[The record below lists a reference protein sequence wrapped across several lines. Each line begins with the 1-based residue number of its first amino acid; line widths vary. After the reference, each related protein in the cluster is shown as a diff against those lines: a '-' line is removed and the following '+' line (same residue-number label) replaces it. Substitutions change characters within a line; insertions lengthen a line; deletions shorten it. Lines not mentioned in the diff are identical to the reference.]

1 MTEKVVVQNSI
12 GEIFKKYK
20 SQLMGFISKRVLSKE
35 DSEDIL
41 QNVFLQLSKADLMEN
56 PIEQIS
62 AWLYSVA
69 RNQII
74 DKSRKQKEAEMPV
87 IKGGE
92 GDDDLLL
99 SDFSD
104 VLLNDNSPE
113 TEYLRAIVWEE
124 LDIALNELPLE
135 QREVFEWTELQ
146 GLSFKEISE
155 TTGIGINT
163 LISRKRYAVLYL
175 REKLRNL
182 YEELLSD

>member
-1 MTEKVVVQNSI
+1 MTEKVVVQNNI

-74 DKSRKQKEAEMPV
+74 DKSRKQKEAEMPTV
-87 IKGGE
+87 KSGE

-104 VLLNDNSPE
+104 VLLNANSPE
-113 TEYLRAIVWEE
+113 TEYLRTIVWEE

-146 GLSFKEISE
+146 GLCFKEISE
-155 TTGIGINT
+155 MTGIGINT